1 MHAYRLPLS
10 VALVSITTPVHLMVR
25 HRSGDPGPLAVPCAE
40 EGRLRSGA
48 NGNLRPLWCNQEP
61 GTQEPTKPTP
71 GR

>member
-40 EGRLRSGA
+40 QGA
-48 NGNLRPLWCNQEP
+48 NEIWRERQSQAAVVHRGARDA
-61 GTQEPTKPTP
+61 
-71 GR
+71 